1 MRIQRV
7 SSKWAKTK
15 VILQNRQL
23 SIFIPETRKYRLED
37 LKELLEMYGTVYV
50 KPDRGTYG
58 SGVMRVERRKVQLSP
73 SEQQPDYSHKHTE
86 AGEDGDAEAPAAP
99 KVMYILRYA
108 KDAEVFNTP
117 EELHAALLPRI
128 NGRVYLIQQG
138 IDLLQHQD
146 RPFDLRVLTQ
156 KNPQGSWETTGMLGR
171 VAAPQKV
178 ITNYHSGGSIFS
190 VEELFRE
197 HMAPDEKTSTIQQ
210 LKSLGVRIGAQ
221 LETAYPGLKE
231 LGLDVAMDQHHD
243 LWLLEVNTLPSIIV
257 FKKFPNK
264 AIYRRI
270 QRYAIAYGRL
280 KRNRSV
286 PDSRRKMLKQ

>member
-1 MRIQRV
+1 MKIQRV

-15 VILQNRQL
+15 VILQNRHL
-23 SIFIPETRKYRLED
+23 SVYIPETRKYGLED
-37 LKELLEMYGTVYV
+37 LKEMLHLHGTVYI

-58 SGVMRVERRKVQLSP
+58 SGVMRAEQRIVHLSP
-73 SEQQPDYSHKHTE
+73 SGQQPDTSEPKPESVSSE
-86 AGEDGDAEAPAAP
+86 AAVPAEP
-99 KVMYILRYA
+99 KLMYILRYA
-108 KDAEVFNTP
+108 KDAEVFNSP
-117 EELHAALLPRI
+117 EELHAALVPRVKD
-128 NGRVYLIQQG
+128 RTYLVQQG

-178 ITNYHSGGSIFS
+178 ITNYHSGGSIFP
-190 VEELFRE
+190 VDTLFKE
-197 HMAPDEKTSTIQQ
+197 HMASDEMSATTQQ

-221 LETAYPGLKE
+221 LETAYPGLQE

-257 FKKFPNK
+257 FKLFPNK
-264 AIYRRI
+264 SIYRRI
-270 QRYAIAYGRL
+270 RRYAVAYGRL
-280 KRNRSV
+280 KPNRKSV
-286 PDSRRKMLKQ
+286 PSRRK

>member
-1 MRIQRV
+1 MKIQRV

-15 VILQNRQL
+15 VILQSRPL
-23 SIFIPETRKYRLED
+23 AVYIPETRKYGLED
-37 LKELLEMYGTVYV
+37 LKEMLHLYGTVYI

-58 SGVMRVERRKVQLSP
+58 SGVMRAEQRIVHLSP
-73 SEQQPDYSHKHTE
+73 SGQQPEVDEPDQETVGSE
-86 AGEDGDAEAPAAP
+86 AEVPAEP
-99 KVMYILRYA
+99 KLMYILRYA
-108 KDAEVFNTP
+108 KDAEVFTTP
-117 EELHAALLPRI
+117 EELHAALLPRVRDRI
-128 NGRVYLIQQG
+128 YLVQQG

-178 ITNYHSGGSIFS
+178 ITNYHSGGSIFP
-190 VEELFRE
+190 VEALFKE
-197 HMAPDEKTSTIQQ
+197 HMSSDEMSATLQQ

-243 LWLLEVNTLPSIIV
+243 LWLLEVNTLPSIVV
-257 FKKFPNK
+257 FKIFPNK

-270 QRYAIAYGRL
+270 HRYAVAYGRL
-280 KRNRSV
+280 KPNRRAV
-286 PDSRRKMLKQ
+286 PSRRKRISNG